1 MQAYT
6 YGTGQP
12 LVKGG
17 RYNNL
22 LAHFGKPC
30 PSVGFTLVM
39 EHLMNALSRQGIEV
53 PLTWK
58 TQEIL
63 YDETNRQE
71 AIGQAMAM
79 RREGKHVVL
88 KRKEVCP

>member
-1 MQAYT
+1 
-6 YGTGQP
+6 
-12 LVKGG
+12 
-17 RYNNL
+17 
-22 LAHFGKPC
+22 
-30 PSVGFTLVM
+30 
-39 EHLMNALSRQGIEV
+39 MNALSRQGIEV

-58 TQEIL
+58 TQEVF
-63 YDETNRQE
+63 YDDTNRQE